1 MLGQPGLSNSVH
13 GEELGDLPRPYSN
26 NMAKCEV
33 WPVLPALKRCDL
45 VFCVLFILKTCAAV
59 LGGGSSLLLIYF

>member
-33 WPVLPALKRCDL
+33 WPVLPALKQCDL